1 MFHKESTLKV
11 SDIATNLI
19 KNSVKESK
27 YMELFS
33 RWQEVVG
40 QPFADLTTPYKITG
54 NNPKILI
61 IKAKKGYAL
70 QILHE
75 SMRILNAVNSFLQSP
90 IFSQIKVIQAD
101 GILYNFTNVSEGTA
115 SYATESECKER

>member
-1 MFHKESTLKV
+1 MFYKESTLKV

-33 RWQEVVG
+33 RWQEIVG
-40 QPFADLTTPYKITG
+40 QPFADLTTPHKITG

-101 GILYNFTNVSEGTA
+101 EIQLPE
-115 SYATESECKER
+115 